1 MQYDEEDVDGELEA
15 LDLVR
20 GRLRLRLKVYC
31 GYTYCGLGC
40 GCGCAGVLWL
50 YSLWRTMS
58 EHEIWKRC
66 ARSVRLKTLLLSSMK
81 LLLVR

>member
-1 MQYDEEDVDGELEA
+1 MQHDEEDVDGELEA

-20 GRLRLRLKVYC
+20 GRVRVRLKVYY
-31 GYTYCGLGC
+31 GYTDYGL

>member
-1 MQYDEEDVDGELEA
+1 MAILTVA
-15 LDLVR
+15 WAWAV
-20 GRLRLRLKVYC
+20 
-31 GYTYCGLGC
+31 
-40 GCGCAGVLWL
+40 AVLWL